1 MNFETSL
8 VYLQQV
14 PKVFVDTGFDW
25 ATFWSF
31 AATVSIFVLGTY
43 LTIRNFN
50 KTIISQEKVALDN
63 FELQQRLIVSQEVSA
78 SQNFELQKEMIA
90 SQDLAA
96 RQAFAV
102 QKEMIQSQ
110 EVVAAQ
116 ASLKSSRQ
124 NWINDLRDA
133 CALYISA
140 ALNVQRLN
148 LYREAAERFWSED
161 DTALRDWSFS
171 HIQAMK
177 ELVSLKAK
185 IELLLNPSEPES
197 QQLVESINELHAEC
211 DQAGGPAKLI
221 CENLVVRCQTI
232 LKKEWEKAKS
242 GK

>member
-1 MNFETSL
+1 MDFETSL
-8 VYLQQV
+8 VYLEQV
-14 PKVFVDTGFDW
+14 PKIFVDTGFDW

-96 RQAFAV
+96 KQAFAV

-161 DTALRDWSFS
+161 DTALRDWSLS

-185 IELLLNPSEPES
+185 IELLLNPSELES
-197 QQLVESINELHAEC
+197 QQLMECINELHDEC

-221 CENLVVRCQTI
+221 CGNVVLRCQTI